1 MKSEVSIY
9 LWNMIF
15 LLSKYCVQLDIW
27 EVALCMLSRFSYIQL
42 FVTAWTIAHQ
52 APLCMEFSRQEYW
65 SGHSFLQ
72 GIFPAQGDSLPS
84 EPPGF
89 LAAAAAKSL

>member
-1 MKSEVSIY
+1 
-9 LWNMIF
+9 MIF

-52 APLCMEFSRQEYW
+52 APLSMGILQARILEWVAMPSSRNLPNPATELR
-65 SGHSFLQ
+65 SPTLQ
-72 GIFPAQGDSLPS
+72 VDSLWS
-84 EPPGF
+84 EPRGKP
-89 LAAAAAKSL
+89 